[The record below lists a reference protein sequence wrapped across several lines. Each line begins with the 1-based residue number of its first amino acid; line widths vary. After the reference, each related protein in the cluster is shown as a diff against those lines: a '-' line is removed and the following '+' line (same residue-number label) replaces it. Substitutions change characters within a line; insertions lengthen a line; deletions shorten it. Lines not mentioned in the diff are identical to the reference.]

1 MAGVVGAGV
10 EDAQVPGDAVVEQLE
25 GTRHAAAGW
34 IQALGH
40 VEINRDVRLDD
51 LRLEGDAALAQ
62 VGLDDQRRREGGRT
76 REGDGGAGQV
86 FQLFIRAV
94 LAHHDDAA
102 QPFALGPRQRMVARH
117 GVEDGE
123 VIGVHVDEIV
133 FAGGHALF
141 ERRNVRRGAE
151 GERQARSLR
160 QRVQHRGPALG
171 HQRGRF
177 LRDDAEAVGFPGPYE
192 GRRRR
197 WIQLGLAALCA
208 PAGLVRAG
216 KTYSFGSVPQ
226 ESASRMAESWTPVL
240 NALAQRSGLALT
252 FSTAPDIPT
261 FEKRVAAGEY
271 DFVYMNPYHF
281 TVFNAMPGYHA
292 LARAK
297 SERLRGI
304 VVVRKDS
311 PYKELKDLTGA
322 AIAFPSSASFAATL
336 VIQADLRKHGIA
348 FEPKIVKSHISV
360 YLDVAKGLYPAGGG
374 VPRTF
379 KLLDDSV
386 ARELR
391 ILYTSADYTS
401 HAIASRPG
409 MDAATRDKLLKAMLA
424 MSQDAASLE
433 MLQGIGFKVYESAAD
448 RDWDDVRALGIRPA
462 DSQIQK

>member
-1 MAGVVGAGV
+1 MRPRKDFAM
-10 EDAQVPGDAVVEQLE
+10 QL
-25 GTRHAAAGW
+25 
-34 IQALGH
+34 
-40 VEINRDVRLDD
+40 
-51 LRLEGDAALAQ
+51 
-62 VGLDDQRRREGGRT
+62 
-76 REGDGGAGQV
+76 
-86 FQLFIRAV
+86 
-94 LAHHDDAA
+94 
-102 QPFALGPRQRMVARH
+102 
-117 GVEDGE
+117 
-123 VIGVHVDEIV
+123 
-133 FAGGHALF
+133 
-141 ERRNVRRGAE
+141 
-151 GERQARSLR
+151 S
-160 QRVQHRGPALG
+160 
-171 HQRGRF
+171 
-177 LRDDAEAVGFPGPYE
+177 
-192 GRRRR
+192 RRR

-216 KTYSFGSVPQ
+216 KTYSFGIVPQ
-226 ESASRMAESWTPVL
+226 ESASLMAEVWTPVL

-261 FEKRVAAGEY
+261 FEKRVSAGEY

-281 TVFNAMPGYHA
+281 TVFNAKPGYRA
-292 LARAK
+292 LARDK
-297 SERLRGI
+297 GERLRGI

-311 PYKELKDLTGA
+311 PYKELKDLSGTT
-322 AIAFPSSASFAATL
+322 IAFPSSAAFAATL
-336 VIQADLRKHGIA
+336 VVEADLRKRGIA

-379 KLLDDSV
+379 KLLDDSI
-386 ARELR
+386 ARDLR

-433 MLQGIGFKVYESAAD
+433 MLQGIGFKGFEAAAD